1 MRILYAE
8 DEHSLSEAISDILA
22 YHKYVVDTVDNG
34 TDALDYALAQHY
46 DAIILDI
53 MMPGMDGLSV
63 LRELRSRGISTPAL
77 LLTAKG
83 EIEDRIIGLDAGA
96 DDYLPKPFAMS
107 ELLARVR
114 ALLRRRETFLPDQ
127 LRVGNLVLDQKRAV
141 LCCEDQVLPLSRLE
155 YQLLELFMSHPGIAF
170 SASHLLEQVW
180 GMDTDADVNVVWVYI
195 SYLRKKLASLNANVV
210 ILSKR
215 GIGYLLEAKE

>member
-8 DEHSLSEAISDILA
+8 DEHALAEAVTDILT
-22 YHKYVVDTVDNG
+22 YHKYTVDVVDNG
-34 TDALDYALAQHY
+34 TDALDYAFMQHY
-46 DAIILDI
+46 DVLILDI

-63 LRELRSRGISTPAL
+63 LRELRTQGITVPTL

-114 ALLRRRETFLPDQ
+114 ALLRRRENYTPDQ
-127 LRVGNLVLDQKRAV
+127 LQIGNLVLDQKRTL
-141 LCCEDQVLPLSRLE
+141 LCCGKDTQPLSKLE
-155 YQLLELFMSHPGIAF
+155 YQLLELLMRHPGITF

-180 GMDTDADVNVVWVYI
+180 GTETETDVNTVWVYI
-195 SYLRKKLASLNANVV
+195 SYLRKKLIALGANVV
-210 ILSKR
+210 IVSKR
-215 GIGYLLEAKE
+215 GIGYRLEERE

>member
-63 LRELRSRGISTPAL
+63 LCELRARGISTPAL

-83 EIEDRIIGLDAGA
+83 ELEDRIVGLDAGA

-107 ELLARVR
+107 ELLARIR

-141 LCCEDQVLPLSRLE
+141 LCCEDQVLSLSRLE
-155 YQLLELFMSHPGIAF
+155 YQLLELLMSHPGIAF

-215 GIGYLLEAKE
+215 GIGYLLEEKA

>member
-141 LCCEDQVLPLSRLE
+141 LCCEDQVLSLSRLE
-155 YQLLELFMSHPGIAF
+155 YQLLELLMSHPGIAF